1 MRPHPDIPPP
11 TLEELDRPDS
21 SWNRAAV
28 GSRQGDPFSCRT
40 EWQLSLQSAYFPRRR
55 LHLRRNDTSLLALAE
70 RRYPDLGPTLEP
82 LDPLWLFGSP
92 LLGPDALEL
101 LEAFLAERSA
111 AAEPTT
117 TLVSGVL
124 PGETLRERLLRRLGS
139 RFEVYRVKT
148 VTVCRADL
156 ANGLDGFLAR
166 RSRALRKG
174 LRQAARRAGDRGIRF
189 ERVVARSP
197 READAAFRRILAV
210 ERRSWKGI
218 AGRGIESPA
227 SNAFY
232 AAMARR
238 LAASASGRI
247 IFARIDERDV
257 GYVFGGLADDHYRG
271 QQFSYDEAFADC
283 SIGNLLQQEQVR
295 WLAEEGIRH
304 YDMGPLMAYKRH
316 WTEQRISMEV
326 LLLRERAHGGGRDR
340 IER

>member
-1 MRPHPDIPPP
+1 MRPHPDAAES
-11 TLEELDRPDS
+11 TLEALDQPDS
-21 SWNRAAV
+21 FWNRAAAR
-28 GSRQGDPFSCRT
+28 SHQGDPFSCRT

-92 LLGPDALEL
+92 LLGPDALDL

-111 AAEPTT
+111 ASEATT
-117 TLVSGVL
+117 TLVSGVV
-124 PGETLRERLLRRLGS
+124 PGETLRERLLRRLGP

-156 ANGLDGFLAR
+156 TDGLDGFLAR

-174 LRQAARRAGDRGIRF
+174 LRQAERRARDRGIRF
-189 ERVVARSP
+189 ERVVARSR

-210 ERRSWKGI
+210 ERRSWKGL
-218 AGRGIESPA
+218 AERGIESPA

-232 AAMARR
+232 GGMARR
-238 LAASASGRI
+238 LALSASGRVV
-247 IFARIDERDV
+247 FARTDERDV
-257 GYVFGGLADDHYRG
+257 GYVFGGLTGDHYRG
-271 QQFSYDEAFADC
+271 QQFSYDEDFADC
-283 SIGNLLQQEQVR
+283 SVGNLLQQEQVR

-304 YDMGPLMAYKRH
+304 YDMGPLMPYKRH
-316 WTEQRISMEV
+316 WTEQRIAMEV
-326 LLLRERAHGGGRDR
+326 LLLRAARAGAR
-340 IER
+340 